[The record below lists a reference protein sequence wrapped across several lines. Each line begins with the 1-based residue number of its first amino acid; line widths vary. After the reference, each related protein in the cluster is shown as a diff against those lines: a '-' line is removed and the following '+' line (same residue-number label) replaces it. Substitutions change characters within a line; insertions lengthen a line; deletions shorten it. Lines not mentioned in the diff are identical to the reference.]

1 MEKTIQTLKLDNK
14 ELIEELKEIHE
25 KNADI
30 YRMLFIDVNYF
41 KRIDE
46 VMDGLSENN
55 RKLIKVITILEYL
68 EELESEG
75 VNNWQKEE

>member
-55 RKLIKVITILEYL
+55 RKLIKVITVLEYL

>member
-1 MEKTIQTLKLDNK
+1 MEKTIQTLKLDNR

-55 RKLIKVITILEYL
+55 RRLIKVITILEYL
-68 EELESEG
+68 EELE
-75 VNNWQKEE
+75 K

>member
-1 MEKTIQTLKLDNK
+1 MEKTIQTLKLDNR

-68 EELESEG
+68 EGLENG
-75 VNNWQKEE
+75 RQ

>member
-14 ELIEELKEIHE
+14 ELIEELNEIH
-25 KNADI
+25 
-30 YRMLFIDVNYF
+30 YRNTNILRELLRKARDREVGQAL
-41 KRIDE
+41 DE
-46 VMDGLSENN
+46 LSNSN

>member
-14 ELIEELKEIHE
+14 ELIEELKEICD
-25 KNADI
+25 KNRDI
-30 YRMLFIDVNYF
+30 LRTLMIDVNYF

-55 RKLIKVITILEYL
+55 RRLIKVITILEYL
-68 EELESEG
+68 EELE
-75 VNNWQKEE
+75 K

>member
-68 EELESEG
+68 EGLESEG
-75 VNNWQKEE
+75 ANNWQKEE

>member
-1 MEKTIQTLKLDNK
+1 MEKTIQTLKLDNR

-46 VMDGLSENN
+46 VMEGLSENN
-55 RKLIKVITILEYL
+55 RRLIKVITILEYL
-68 EELESEG
+68 EGLE
-75 VNNWQKEE
+75 K

>member
-14 ELIEELKEIHE
+14 ELIEELKKIHE

-46 VMDGLSENN
+46 VMDGLSDNN
-55 RKLIKVITILEYL
+55 RRLIKVITILEYL
-68 EELESEG
+68 EGLE
-75 VNNWQKEE
+75 K

>member
-1 MEKTIQTLKLDNK
+1 MEKTIQTLKLDNR
-14 ELIEELKEIHE
+14 ELIEEIKEIQE

-46 VMDGLSENN
+46 VMDGLSDNN
-55 RKLIKVITILEYL
+55 RRLIKVITILEYL
-68 EELESEG
+68 EGLE
-75 VNNWQKEE
+75 K

>member
-46 VMDGLSENN
+46 VMDGISNNN
-55 RKLIKVITILEYL
+55 RRLIKVITILEYL
-68 EELESEG
+68 EELE
-75 VNNWQKEE
+75 K

>member
-1 MEKTIQTLKLDNK
+1 MEKTIQTLKLDNR
-14 ELIEELKEIHE
+14 ELIEELNEICD
-25 KNADI
+25 KNRDI
-30 YRMLFIDVNYF
+30 LRTLMIDVNYF

-68 EELESEG
+68 EELE
-75 VNNWQKEE
+75 K